1 MAIDEA
7 AQRYIEAIAPEHRP
21 LFDRIH
27 DLILAEHPDVAV
39 VVSYGI
45 PTYRVGKQRLYVGAW
60 KHGVS
65 LYGWHDGH
73 DAGFAQRHPSLI
85 TGRST
90 LRLRPQDAALIDDDE
105 FRALVRAALGAPP
118 SAE

>member
-1 MAIDEA
+1 MPIDDA
-7 AQRYIEAIAPEHRP
+7 AHRYIDAIAPDHRP

-27 DLILAEHPDVAV
+27 ALILAEHPDAAV

-73 DAGFAQRHPSLI
+73 DSGFAERHPLLI

-90 LRLRPQDAALIDDDE
+90 IRLRPRDAASIDDDE
-105 FRALVRAALGAPP
+105 LRALVRAALGGPA
-118 SAE
+118 AAK